1 MDHGSCQLI
10 IAGLSTAVVALAGSF
25 MKVLLWYKKESEG
38 RLKDSQDLAKIVGGK
53 EDETRV
59 Q

>member
-10 IAGLSTAVVALAGSF
+10 VAGLSTAVVALAGSF
-25 MKVLLWYKKESEG
+25 MKVLLWWKKESEG
-38 RLKDSQDLAKIVGGK
+38 RLHDSQALSKIVGGG
-53 EDETRV
+53 DETRV